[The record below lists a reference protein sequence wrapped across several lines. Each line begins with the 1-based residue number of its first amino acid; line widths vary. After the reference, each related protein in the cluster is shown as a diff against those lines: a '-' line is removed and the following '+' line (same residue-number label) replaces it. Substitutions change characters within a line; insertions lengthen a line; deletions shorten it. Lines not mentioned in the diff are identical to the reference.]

1 MIPAYF
7 LLESKHLILLILL
20 IIVLIISSCHF
31 LVHMLVCMLMGQK

>member
-20 IIVLIISSCHF
+20 IIVLIISSYHF
-31 LVHMLVCMLMGQK
+31 LVHMFVCMLMGQK